1 MRVYSFLLFTIL
13 LFGPANAQEDE
24 NPEFISE
31 EEQLWVEYGTNPYSE
46 PESGGGDYEDYYEED
61 YYEEEGYSDEDYDKK
76 GGFSGG
82 IYNQDGE
89 LMGGAYGNAYGKGYS
104 LKEWEPP
111 KLPEGVDK
119 NWFLT
124 NTEIP
129 QVLKDMLVEDES
141 ALERYAINAH
151 KACVDLKENGLLDF
165 FTNGI
170 KEFVRTKPKFCEAIK
185 IEKTT
190 MKNMVYMPT
199 QTSPNAIPNFEE
211 KEVDIHYE
219 NYSIDS
225 DKLQGVEGLSGADS
239 LILSHFKEGTHTS
252 LNVPVPLEEQNHLS
266 DSEKESLKFSLGGFN
281 QSMKGVSPLLKSTLL
296 SRLWGK
302 LGGLEQM
309 RALNDCP
316 AHLSLN
322 KNPVSWEIN
331 PEMNQENEPHFSD
344 FMKICNADNIEEI
357 LPYLDDGVMG
367 EFAIYLK
374 SQPNPLSH
382 VVGICDSWPES
393 GVVTPR
399 ELPPTSLEKVLY
411 NASIFKSIYGGGYM
425 DESYFNLINKA
436 AEGSLSEAELTAL
449 TDYTANGS
457 YDRINAYEMWGR
469 VGVWFATPEDPSAS
483 MEKYFEQNF
492 PRPKRKDYNSDEEFN
507 QAYASYIQNRN
518 QFLPRL
524 YGSPE
529 QRAQV
534 EEMMKENETDPMR
547 AAISGTHLSQ
557 TSRDLRSA
565 IESLD
570 GFKGVTFG
578 GHQLSGH
585 LFKGMRLREGATF
598 EPGFFMSTSTSQQTA
613 LSFLGIHRGAF
624 GAQEDRRAPSEEV
637 TGYLF
642 VVKNEHGASVAN
654 YSQYKSENEVLL
666 HPDARYRI
674 LKMETLEV
682 DGTTYPNAQVV
693 YIEEIGR

>member
-1 MRVYSFLLFTIL
+1 
-13 LFGPANAQEDE
+13 
-24 NPEFISE
+24 
-31 EEQLWVEYGTNPYSE
+31 
-46 PESGGGDYEDYYEED
+46 
-61 YYEEEGYSDEDYDKK
+61 
-76 GGFSGG
+76 
-82 IYNQDGE
+82 
-89 LMGGAYGNAYGKGYS
+89 
-104 LKEWEPP
+104 
-111 KLPEGVDK
+111 
-119 NWFLT
+119 
-124 NTEIP
+124 
-129 QVLKDMLVEDES
+129 
-141 ALERYAINAH
+141 
-151 KACVDLKENGLLDF
+151 
-165 FTNGI
+165 
-170 KEFVRTKPKFCEAIK
+170 
-185 IEKTT
+185 
-190 MKNMVYMPT
+190 
-199 QTSPNAIPNFEE
+199 
-211 KEVDIHYE
+211 
-219 NYSIDS
+219 
-225 DKLQGVEGLSGADS
+225 
-239 LILSHFKEGTHTS
+239 
-252 LNVPVPLEEQNHLS
+252 
-266 DSEKESLKFSLGGFN
+266 
-281 QSMKGVSPLLKSTLL
+281 MKGVSPLLKSTLL
-296 SRLWGK
+296 SRLWDK

-309 RALNDCP
+309 QALNDCP
-316 AHLSLN
+316 AQLHLN
-322 KNPVSWEIN
+322 KNPKSWEIN
-331 PEMNQENEPHFSD
+331 PEMKASNEDHFSD
-344 FMKICNADNIEEI
+344 FMKICNADKIEEI

-367 EFAIYLK
+367 EFSIYLK
-374 SQPNPLSH
+374 AQPNPLSH
-382 VVGICDSWPES
+382 LVGVCESWPEA
-393 GVVTPR
+393 GVVTPK
-399 ELPPTSLEKVLY
+399 ELPPTNLERVLY
-411 NASIFKSIYGGGYM
+411 NASIFKSVFGSGFGG
-425 DESYFNLINKA
+425 ESYFNLINKA

-483 MEKYFEQNF
+483 MEKYFEDNF
-492 PRPKRKDYNSDEEFN
+492 PRPKRKDFETDEEFN

-547 AAISGTHLSQ
+547 AAVSGTHLSQ

-613 LSFLGIHRGAF
+613 LSFLGIHRGSYA
-624 GAQEDRRAPSEEV
+624 GIQEERDERSPHEEV

-642 VVKNEHGASVAN
+642 VVKNEHGASGAN

-666 HPDARYRI
+666 HPDAQYRI